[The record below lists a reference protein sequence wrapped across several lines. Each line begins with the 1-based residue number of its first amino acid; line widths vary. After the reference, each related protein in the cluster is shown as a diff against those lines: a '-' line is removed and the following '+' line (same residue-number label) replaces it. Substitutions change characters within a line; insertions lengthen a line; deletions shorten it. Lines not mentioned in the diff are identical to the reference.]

1 MSILT
6 DTLPDKVDIC
16 GEMYAVKT
24 DFRTWLRFDELV
36 TESVT
41 DESNILEIIQT
52 CLILDEKKLIGTWI
66 DVIAALFKFYAG
78 GPAAGKGKAK
88 ESSSGKR
95 RVYSFTHDAELIYA
109 AFLGQYGID
118 LQTAD
123 LHWWQFLALFRGLC
137 GDHRICE
144 IMNIRATDLSE
155 IKDKKQKA
163 HYAKLQQMYKLPDN
177 RTDEEKES
185 EFAEHLARII

>member
-6 DTLPDKVDIC
+6 DALPDKVDIC

-24 DFRTWLRFDELV
+24 DFRTWLRFDALV
-36 TESVT
+36 TEAAPNETKV
-41 DESNILEIIQT
+41 IQIIQM
-52 CLILDEKKLIGTWI
+52 CLADNKTLIGTWI

-78 GPAAGKGKAK
+78 GPAAGKGKGK
-88 ESSSGKR
+88 ESGSGKR

-144 IMNIRATDLSE
+144 IMNIRDMDLSE

>member
-6 DTLPDKVDIC
+6 DALPDKVDIC

-52 CLILDEKKLIGTWI
+52 CLILDEKKLTGTWI

-78 GPAAGKGKAK
+78 SAAGKKGKGK
-88 ESSSGKR
+88 ESGSGKR

-144 IMNIRATDLSE
+144 IMNIRDMDLSE